1 MILRKKNNGLKH
13 DPQIEIS
20 FVKKI
25 DNTHTQKKTLF
36 LTLHIILADLE
47 INLDKL
53 SSPKPCK
60 LDYMCFS
67 TLL

>member
-25 DNTHTQKKTLF
+25 DNTHTQKKTPISYF
-36 LTLHIILADLE
+36 AYH
-47 INLDKL
+47 
-53 SSPKPCK
+53 
-60 LDYMCFS
+60 FG
-67 TLL
+67 